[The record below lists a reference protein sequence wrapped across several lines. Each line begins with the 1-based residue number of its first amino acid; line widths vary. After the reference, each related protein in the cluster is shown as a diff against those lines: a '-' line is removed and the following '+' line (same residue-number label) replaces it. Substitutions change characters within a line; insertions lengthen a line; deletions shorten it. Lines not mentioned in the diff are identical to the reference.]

1 MKKNEIVRLGR
12 ARFNNTYRHNYINLL
27 ILYLSFNFNLL
38 GLPFASLPSI
48 EVSAPPI

>member
-1 MKKNEIVRLGR
+1 
-12 ARFNNTYRHNYINLL
+12 
-27 ILYLSFNFNLL
+27 LYLSFNFNLL